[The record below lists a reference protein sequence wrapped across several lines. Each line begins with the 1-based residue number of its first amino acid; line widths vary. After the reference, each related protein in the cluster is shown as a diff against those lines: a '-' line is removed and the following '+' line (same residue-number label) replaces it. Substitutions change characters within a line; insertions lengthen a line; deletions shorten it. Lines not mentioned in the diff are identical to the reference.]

1 MTDFAF
7 VFPGQGSQSVGT
19 LSEVYDSYEIVRETF
34 REASYVLGY
43 DLYELVSKGP
53 AEELGKTFRTQPAL
67 LTSSVA
73 LYRLWCSKTDLRPKM
88 MAGHSL
94 GEYSALV
101 CAGAV
106 EFKDAVNL
114 VKLRGEYMQ
123 EAVPEGAGAMAA
135 VIGLDDAAVVRA
147 CAEAAQG
154 DVCSAVNFNSPG
166 QVVIA
171 GTKAAVDRAGELLK
185 AAGAK
190 RFLPLA
196 VSVPSHCELMKP
208 AAQKLRSVLE
218 GIQFREPEIPV
229 INNVDVEPA
238 LVPDVIRNALVR
250 QLYSPVRWVETEQA
264 MAAAGV
270 AVLAEVGPGKVLQG
284 LSKRIDR
291 NINALTLNDEASL
304 NAVLDAVK

>member
-1 MTDFAF
+1 M
-7 VFPGQGSQSVGT
+7 
-19 LSEVYDSYEIVRETF
+19 
-34 REASYVLGY
+34 
-43 DLYELVSKGP
+43 
-53 AEELGKTFRTQPAL
+53 
-67 LTSSVA
+67 
-73 LYRLWCSKTDLRPKM
+73 
-88 MAGHSL
+88 
-94 GEYSALV
+94 
-101 CAGAV
+101 
-106 EFKDAVNL
+106 
-114 VKLRGEYMQ
+114 
-123 EAVPEGAGAMAA
+123 
-135 VIGLDDAAVVRA
+135 
-147 CAEAAQG
+147 
-154 DVCSAVNFNSPG
+154 NFNSPG

-196 VSVPSHCELMKP
+196 VSVPSHCDLMKP
-208 AAQKLRSVLE
+208 AAQKLKSVLE

-270 AVLAEVGPGKVLQG
+270 SVLAEVGPGKVLQG

-304 NAVLDAVK
+304 NAVLEAVK